1 MAPLLFQIDA
11 NAPQADAV
19 LDVYNEVRA
28 IVDKQLTKMINNG
41 DEPGLVAEVVLK
53 AATTSRPKIRYI
65 VGRMAGRLRWI
76 RRFAPAS
83 LLDSAIRKEMK
94 LDSLKG
100 TR

>member
-19 LDVYNEVRA
+19 LDVYSEVRA

-76 RRFAPAS
+76 RRFASAS